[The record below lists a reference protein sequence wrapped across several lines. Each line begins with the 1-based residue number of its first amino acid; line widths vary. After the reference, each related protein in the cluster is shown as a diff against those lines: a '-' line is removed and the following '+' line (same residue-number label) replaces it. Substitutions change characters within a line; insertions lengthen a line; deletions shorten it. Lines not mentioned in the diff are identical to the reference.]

1 MKKISPKEGVVRQPL
16 TGDFQTTI
24 WVTITS
30 FLRGIIVK
38 KHFVVLLTVLAVA
51 IGCQD
56 SAPKTEEQ
64 PVPEKSVVDES
75 AGGGFTGTVAEVI
88 KVERYTY
95 VQVDTGK
102 EKVWA
107 ATPEFHGK
115 VGDTVVVPSG
125 LVMKN
130 FHSNTLERDFELV
143 HFVGA
148 ISGVKN
154 DQDLEQRAQLP
165 PGHPPMGVERSKSQI
180 DVSGVEKAEDGKTV
194 AEIFAGKEDLVGKQV
209 LVRGRVVK
217 FLPQIMGKNWLH
229 LQDGSGSEGTND
241 LTVTTTDIANVG
253 DQVLVSGKVSVNR
266 DFGYGY
272 SYEVLLEDAE
282 ITVE

>member
-1 MKKISPKEGVVRQPL
+1 
-16 TGDFQTTI
+16 
-24 WVTITS
+24 
-30 FLRGIIVK
+30 VK
-38 KHFVVLLTVLAVA
+38 KHFIVLLAVLALA

-56 SAPKTEEQ
+56 KAPKTEEQ
-64 PVPEKSVVDES
+64 PVQEKSVVDES
-75 AGGGFTGTVAEVI
+75 AGGGFSGTVAEII

-102 EKVWA
+102 EKIWA
-107 ATPEFHGK
+107 AAPEFHGK
-115 VGDTVVVPSG
+115 VGDKVVVPQG

-143 HFVGA
+143 HFVVA
-148 ISGVKN
+148 ISGGKN
-154 DQDLEQRAQLP
+154 DQAIEQRAQMVS
-165 PGHPPMGVERSKSQI
+165 GHPPMGGKSSQQQI
-180 DVSGVEKAEDGKTV
+180 DLSKVEKAEDGKTV
-194 AEIFAGKEDLVGKQV
+194 EEIFAGKEDLAGKQV
-209 LVRGRVVK
+209 LVRGKVVK

-241 LTVTTTDIANVG
+241 LTVTTTAMAEVG
-253 DQVLVSGKVSVNR
+253 DLVLVNGKVSVNR

-272 SYEVLLEDAE
+272 NYEVILEDAE

>member
-1 MKKISPKEGVVRQPL
+1 MKKYFI
-16 TGDFQTTI
+16 
-24 WVTITS
+24 
-30 FLRGIIVK
+30 
-38 KHFVVLLTVLAVA
+38 VLLTVSALV

-56 SAPKTEEQ
+56 KAPKTEEQ
-64 PVPEKSVVDES
+64 PVQKKSVVDES
-75 AGGGFTGTVAEVI
+75 AGGGFTGTVAETI

-102 EKVWA
+102 EKIWA
-107 ATPEFHGK
+107 ATPEFHGQ
-115 VGDTVVVPSG
+115 VGDTVVVPEG

-130 FHSNTLERDFELV
+130 FHSNTLKRDFELV

-148 ISGVKN
+148 ISGAGN
-154 DQDLEQRAQLP
+154 IQEMSQGP
-165 PGHPPMGVERSKSQI
+165 PMPSGHPPLGVMGGKEQI
-180 DVSGVEKAEDGKTV
+180 DVSGVEKAEKGKTV
-194 AEIFAGKEDLVGKQV
+194 AEIFAGKEDLAGKQI

-229 LQDGSGSEGTND
+229 LRDGSGSEGTND
-241 LTVTTTDIANVG
+241 LTVTTTAMAEVG
-253 DQVLVSGKVSVNR
+253 DLVLVKGKVSVNR

-282 ITVE
+282 ITAE

>member
-1 MKKISPKEGVVRQPL
+1 
-16 TGDFQTTI
+16 
-24 WVTITS
+24 
-30 FLRGIIVK
+30 VK
-38 KHFVVLLTVLAVA
+38 KHLIVLLAALALAV
-51 IGCQD
+51 GCQD
-56 SAPKTEEQ
+56 KAPKTEEK
-64 PVPEKSVVDES
+64 PVQEKSVVDEA
-75 AGGGFTGTVAEVI
+75 AGGGFSGTVAEII

-95 VQVDTGK
+95 VQVDTDK
-102 EKVWA
+102 EKIWA
-107 ATPEFHGK
+107 ATPAFHGK
-115 VGDTVVVPSG
+115 VGDTVVVPEG

-148 ISGVKN
+148 ISGAGNIQEVN
-154 DQDLEQRAQLP
+154 QQPQMP
-165 PGHPPMGVERSKSQI
+165 SGHPPMGGKSSQPQI
-180 DVSGVEKAEDGKTV
+180 DVSRVERAEDGKTV
-194 AEIFAGKEDLVGKQV
+194 AEIFAGKEDLAGKEV
-209 LVRGRVVK
+209 LVRGKVVK

-241 LTVTTTDIANVG
+241 LTVTTSAMAEVG
-253 DQVLVSGKVSVNR
+253 DLVLVKGKVSVNR

>member
-1 MKKISPKEGVVRQPL
+1 MKKHLIL
-16 TGDFQTTI
+16 
-24 WVTITS
+24 
-30 FLRGIIVK
+30 
-38 KHFVVLLTVLAVA
+38 LLTTLALF

-56 SAPKTEEQ
+56 KAPKTEKQ
-64 PVPEKSVVDES
+64 AVQEKSVVDES
-75 AGGGFTGTVAEVI
+75 AGGGFSGTVAETI

-102 EKVWA
+102 EKIWA
-107 ATPEFHGK
+107 ATPEFHGQ
-115 VGDTVVVPSG
+115 VGDTVVVPEG

-148 ISGVKN
+148 ISGAGN
-154 DQDLEQRAQLP
+154 IQEMSQTPQMP
-165 PGHPPMGVERSKSQI
+165 SGHPPMGVSSSEGQI
-180 DVSGVEKAEDGKTV
+180 DVGKVQRAEDGKTV
-194 AEIFAGKEDLVGKQV
+194 AEIFAGKEDLAGKQV
-209 LVRGRVVK
+209 LVRGKVVK

-241 LTVTTTDIANVG
+241 LTVTTTGLAEVG
-253 DQVLVSGKVSVNR
+253 DLVLVNGTVSVNR

>member
-1 MKKISPKEGVVRQPL
+1 
-16 TGDFQTTI
+16 
-24 WVTITS
+24 
-30 FLRGIIVK
+30 VK
-38 KHFVVLLTVLAVA
+38 KHFIVLLAVLALA

-56 SAPKTEEQ
+56 KAPKTEKQ
-64 PVPEKSVVDES
+64 PVQEKSVVDEA
-75 AGGGFTGTVAEVI
+75 AGGGFTGTVAEII

-102 EKVWA
+102 EKIWA
-107 ATPEFHGK
+107 ATPEFQGK
-115 VGDTVVVPSG
+115 VGDRVIVPEG

-130 FHSNTLERDFELV
+130 FHSNTLERDFALV
-143 HFVGA
+143 HFVVA
-148 ISGVKN
+148 ISGGKN
-154 DQDLEQRAQLP
+154 DQNIEQRVQVP
-165 PGHPPMGVERSKSQI
+165 SGHPPMGGKSSQPQI
-180 DVSGVEKAEDGKTV
+180 DLSKVEKAEDGKTV
-194 AEIFAGKEDLVGKQV
+194 AEIFAGKEDLAGKQV
-209 LVRGRVVK
+209 LVRGKVVK

-241 LTVTTTDIANVG
+241 LTVTTSSVVEVG
-253 DQVLVSGKVSVNR
+253 DMVLVNGMVSVNR

>member
-1 MKKISPKEGVVRQPL
+1 
-16 TGDFQTTI
+16 
-24 WVTITS
+24 
-30 FLRGIIVK
+30 VK
-38 KHFVVLLTVLAVA
+38 KHFFVLLAVLALA

-56 SAPKTEEQ
+56 KSPKTEEQ
-64 PVPEKSVVDES
+64 PVQEKSVVDES
-75 AGGGFTGTVAEVI
+75 AGGGFSGTVAETI

-102 EKVWA
+102 EKIWA
-107 ATPEFHGK
+107 ATPEFHGQ
-115 VGDTVVVPSG
+115 VGDKVIVSEG

-148 ISGVKN
+148 ISSGKN
-154 DQDLEQRAQLP
+154 DQDMEQGVQMP
-165 PGHPPMGVERSKSQI
+165 GGHPPMGGKVIKPQI
-180 DVSGVEKAEDGKTV
+180 DVSKVEKAEDGKTV
-194 AEIFAGKEDLVGKQV
+194 AEIFAAKEDLAGKGV
-209 LVRGRVVK
+209 LVRGKVVK

-241 LTVTTTDIANVG
+241 LTVTTSSVAEVG
-253 DQVLVSGKVSVNR
+253 DMVLVDGKVSVNR

-272 SYEVLLEDAE
+272 SYEVLVEDAE